1 MNRLHVTVM
10 LFTWYQTIQLVV
22 VLATFFIFL
31 AITKADNR
39 SAMRAILSTFR
50 FLGRQGLPLH
60 GTLCNDDVEGGSES
74 NSNLL
79 QLLHLRANDIPQL
92 KEWLKKALDKFR
104 SPSIQTSC

>member
-1 MNRLHVTVM
+1 M

-22 VLATFFIFL
+22 VWATCFIFL
-31 AITKADNR
+31 AKTKADNR
-39 SAMRAILSTFR
+39 SAIRAILSAFR
-50 FLGRQGLPLH
+50 FLGRQGLPLN
-60 GTLCNDDVEGGSES
+60 GTLCNDDVEGCSES

-104 SPSIQTSC
+104 SLSIQTSC